1 MRRPCLSLIFWPRKR
16 KCGVGCEA
24 GQVRLMSSHG
34 RVSLGTTFEPFL
46 ARCAAVR
53 RLRVIEGMMLQG
65 IRVEKDESMQ
75 GLLRKRGRGRY

>member
-1 MRRPCLSLIFWPRKR
+1 
-16 KCGVGCEA
+16 
-24 GQVRLMSSHG
+24 MSSHG